1 MPKQDYWTTQNLTN
15 WVTTANTTAAAN
27 SVTWKPTQ
35 AYYRYDL
42 DVVTKDQFDY
52 MIEKMYEKIY
62 KILTEH
68 IQLDIS
74 EEEFMDILKG
84 D

>member
-1 MPKQDYWTTQNLTN
+1 MPRQDYWTTQNVTN
-15 WVTTANTTAAAN
+15 WVTTANTAAA
-27 SVTWKPTQ
+27 SPVTFNPTK

-42 DVVTKDQFDY
+42 DFITKDQFEY
-52 MIEKMYEKIY
+52 MIEQMYEKIY

-74 EEEFMDILKG
+74 EEEFMNILKG